1 MGKLDGKVALITGG
15 TSGIGFATARLFVAE
30 GAQIYVTGR
39 RKDKVEEAVTKIG
52 KGCIGVQGNVADMAD
67 LDRLFNQ
74 ITKEFGRLD
83 IVFANAGT
91 AEYAPMG
98 QIDEAHFERI
108 FNASVKGLLFSVQK
122 ALPLMREGS
131 TVVLTSSVVGS
142 KGFSSNS
149 VYAASKAAIR
159 SFARTWTT
167 DLKDRKIRVN
177 VVSPGSIDTEGF
189 RELVG
194 TSTVGQ
200 QRMTNLAKA
209 VPVGRTGHPDEIAKA
224 VLFLASDDSSYI
236 TGTELFVDGGL
247 GQV

>member
-91 AEYAPMG
+91 AEYVPMG

>member
-39 RKDKVEEAVTKIG
+39 RKHKVEEAVTKIG

>member
-98 QIDEAHFERI
+98 QIDGAHFERI
-108 FNASVKGLLFSVQK
+108 FNANVKGLLFSVQK

-194 TSTVGQ
+194 TSPVGQ

-236 TGTELFVDGGL
+236 TGTEIFVDGGL

>member
-30 GAQIYVTGR
+30 GAQIYITGR

-91 AEYAPMG
+91 AEYVPMG

>member
-74 ITKEFGRLD
+74 ITKESGRLD

-108 FNASVKGLLFSVQK
+108 FNANVKGLLFSVQK

-167 DLKDRKIRVN
+167 DFKDRKIRVN

-194 TSTVGQ
+194 TSPVGQ

-224 VLFLASDDSSYI
+224 VLFLASDDSSYM
-236 TGTELFVDGGL
+236 TGTEIFVDGGL

>member
-15 TSGIGFATARLFVAE
+15 TSGIGFATAKLFVAE
-30 GAQIYVTGR
+30 GAQVYVTGR
-39 RKDKVEEAVTKIG
+39 HKDKVDAAVTKIG
-52 KGCIGVQGNVADMAD
+52 KGCIGVQGNVADMGD
-67 LDRLFNQ
+67 LDRLFKQ
-74 ITKEFGRLD
+74 IAEAHERLD

-91 AEYAPMG
+91 AQYAQMG
-98 QIDEAHFERI
+98 QIDEGHFERI
-108 FNASVKGLLFSVQK
+108 FNANVKGLLFSVQK

-131 TVVLTSSVVGS
+131 TIVLTSSVVGS

-167 DLKDRKIRVN
+167 DLRDRKIRVN

-189 RELVG
+189 RDLVG
-194 TSTVGQ
+194 KSPVGQ
-200 QRMTNLAKA
+200 QRMTSLAKA
-209 VPVGRTGHPDEIAKA
+209 VPIGRTGHPDEVAKA

-236 TGTELFVDGGL
+236 TGAELFVDGGL